1 MVECDY
7 IVYFGEHRAPMMFL
21 RISLVMVECDYIVY
35 FGEHR
40 APMMFLRSLKSWLSA
55 II

>member
-1 MVECDY
+1 
-7 IVYFGEHRAPMMFL
+7 
-21 RISLVMVECDYIVY
+21 MVECDYIVY

-40 APMMFLRSLKSWLSA
+40 APMMFLRSLKSWLSDYIVYFGEHRAPMMFLRSLKSWLSA

>member
-1 MVECDY
+1 
-7 IVYFGEHRAPMMFL
+7 MMFL
-21 RISLVMVECDYIVY
+21 RSQVMVECDYIVY

-40 APMMFLRSLKSWLSA
+40 ATLMFLRSLKSWLSA